1 MKLFIS
7 ALIFA
12 LGSYLEIRVAR
23 LNAIYFLTGNTKDAL
38 ISLFS
43 GLIIN
48 FNASADHLSGQFST
62 IEVNTYKY
70 SF

>member
-1 MKLFIS
+1 MKLLIS
-7 ALIFA
+7 ARIFA

-23 LNAIYFLTGNTKDAL
+23 LNAIYFLTGKTKDAL

-48 FNASADHLSGQFST
+48 FNASADHLRGQYST
-62 IEVNTYKY
+62 IAVRTYK
-70 SF
+70 